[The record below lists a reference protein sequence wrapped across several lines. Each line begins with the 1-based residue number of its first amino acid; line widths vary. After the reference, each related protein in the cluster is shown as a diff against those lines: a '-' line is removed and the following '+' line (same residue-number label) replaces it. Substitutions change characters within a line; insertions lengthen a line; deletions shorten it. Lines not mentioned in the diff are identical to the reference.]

1 MFYSWNDLSSGAPPP
16 PQPGSQA
23 QEFIPPNCLSLQV
36 CYTILCI
43 YFTSFFNF
51 VKMALIFFFVNFF
64 QDLQRQATA
73 VVAFGNVCPVLPG
86 SNLWN
91 SILNGEMAVK
101 DCLRTEFVNY

>member
-1 MFYSWNDLSSGAPPP
+1 MISMFYKLYVKIALNLFLS
-16 PQPGSQA
+16 
-23 QEFIPPNCLSLQV
+23 
-36 CYTILCI
+36 
-43 YFTSFFNF
+43 
-51 VKMALIFFFVNFF
+51 IFK
-64 QDLQRQATA
+64 DLQRQATA